1 MCLFVQEPLFSI
13 FRITADYQA
22 THIMAFAHRSIAP
35 LCSDIASAA
44 VATGM
49 GNTLGNKG
57 AVGISIKIARTR
69 FVFVN
74 AHLAA
79 HQNAVKQRNKDYAK
93 ISKEMPGLLHKS
105 EMKARGKLEWRLSK
119 SSAMNSVTSGRS
131 NTVPS
136 SPSLI
141 GDSAMS
147 FSTAPGPI
155 KPTDDSG
162 GNADASSPRA
172 EEVPDVPCSSEL
184 DDCADRVVFMG
195 DLNYRIRGNR

>member
-1 MCLFVQEPLFSI
+1 
-13 FRITADYQA
+13 
-22 THIMAFAHRSIAP
+22 MAFAHRSIAP

-57 AVGISIKIARTR
+57 AVGISMKIGRTR

-93 ISKEMPGLLHKS
+93 ISKEMPGLLYKS
-105 EMKARGKLEWRLSK
+105 EMKSRGRLEWRLSK
-119 SSAMNSVTSGRS
+119 SSAMNSVTSGR
-131 NTVPS
+131 NTTVPS
-136 SPSLI
+136 SPTLL

-147 FSTAPGPI
+147 FSTAGPVM
-155 KPTDDSG
+155 PADDVDV
-162 GNADASSPRA
+162 DASSPRP
-172 EEVPDVPCSSEL
+172 EEGPEVQCNSEL
-184 DDCADRVVFMG
+184 EDYADRVVFMG

>member
-1 MCLFVQEPLFSI
+1 
-13 FRITADYQA
+13 
-22 THIMAFAHRSIAP
+22 MAFAHRSIAP

-57 AVGISIKIARTR
+57 AVGISMKIGKTR

-93 ISKEMPGLLHKS
+93 ISKEMPGLLYKS
-105 EMKARGKLEWRLSK
+105 EAKSRGRLEWRQSK
-119 SSAMNSVTSGRS
+119 SSAMNSVTSNGRNS
-131 NTVPS
+131 TVPS
-136 SPSLI
+136 SPNAL

-155 KPTDDSG
+155 TPVDG
-162 GNADASSPRA
+162 
-172 EEVPDVPCSSEL
+172 DVPSSRFDDAPETACTSEL
-184 DDCADRVVFMG
+184 QDCADRIVFMG
-195 DLNYRIRGNR
+195 DLNYRIRGNRYVFYALSTVACALHCLASTP

>member
-1 MCLFVQEPLFSI
+1 
-13 FRITADYQA
+13 
-22 THIMAFAHRSIAP
+22 MAFAHRSIAP

-57 AVGISIKIARTR
+57 AVGISMKIGRTR

-93 ISKEMPGLLHKS
+93 ISKEMPGLLYKS
-105 EMKARGKLEWRLSK
+105 EMKSRGRLEWRLSK
-119 SSAMNSVTSGRS
+119 SSAMNSVTSGRN

-136 SPSLI
+136 SPTPL

-147 FSTAPGPI
+147 FSTAPGPVM
-155 KPTDDSG
+155 PVDD
-162 GNADASSPRA
+162 DDLPSPRP
-172 EEVPDVPCSSEL
+172 EEGPEVQCSSEL
-184 DDCADRVVFMG
+184 EDCADRVVFMG